1 MEFYKNFQE
10 LIDSKILSQKGLD
23 ELKMNLEFDGF
34 DIELD
39 GVELRGFKDNYDVIE
54 WFSPNLFNAL
64 KKEQAFAC
72 FDDEKYFEQLQT
84 NNGFYSYIIENII
97 FIV

>member
-34 DIELD
+34 DIEHD
-39 GVELRGFKDNYDVIE
+39 DVELRSFKDNYEVIN

-64 KKEQAFAC
+64 KKEQAFCC
-72 FDDEKYFEQLQT
+72 FDDEAYFQQLQA
-84 NNGFYSYIIENII
+84 NDGFFSYVIENII